1 MTLYAFWVLLLLLQ
15 EVMNSLYVRPKTLIS
30 VEAKKLLWGAV
41 CAKIE
46 CDFSEVFFVDLPK
59 IVQIVRD
66 LVNGTLRFSKWDAAI

>member
-1 MTLYAFWVLLLLLQ
+1 M
-15 EVMNSLYVRPKTLIS
+15 EGNSERIFTVHSSLIIT
-30 VEAKKLLWGAV
+30 LLWGAI

-46 CDFSEVFFVDLPK
+46 CDFLEVFFVDLPK